1 VTCKPERSLLLTLN
15 ILSEERSNEKAIEEF
30 RKSNEVQALKDLEA
44 RISQRVVSKLRA
56 NSGFVMCPG
65 IVDYDAIAADIRIQ
79 TSIVKIEDWPWR
91 HVGAV
96 TCKLWH
102 KPQKQQGMPD
112 NGEDMC
118 GECKLVRRKLLALRD
133 NRKNLDET
141 VRQERQQAS
150 SKVRLSILS

>member
-1 VTCKPERSLLLTLN
+1 M
-15 ILSEERSNEKAIEEF
+15 
-30 RKSNEVQALKDLEA
+30 QALKDLEA

-96 TCKLWH
+96 MRVMAQT
-102 KPQKQQGMPD
+102 
-112 NGEDMC
+112 
-118 GECKLVRRKLLALRD
+118 
-133 NRKNLDET
+133 
-141 VRQERQQAS
+141 
-150 SKVRLSILS
+150 SKATRNA